1 MNHVASPTMSDP
13 AHLTLLD
20 KLAVWSSWGVA
31 AALFYNLGWMAL
43 APSDP
48 LGAVSLFARGPGAPG
63 WAILLQAAGL
73 AAVTA
78 AIAAVLSGRQLAYAG
93 PFAAA
98 LGLGVVALRGESAEY
113 LLLAATGSS
122 ESPGKAIAAKLALES
137 VGWLFV
143 ILVALAVSGIVTR
156 WCFGRPH
163 DTQHERTPAPRTID
177 GPYFTLIATAAS
189 LFAFNI
195 LTTGL
200 DRRAI
205 QHGQVCFVVA
215 ASVWLGCFLAHRM
228 VAVRSVLWS
237 IFSVAL
243 LAVVGYLW
251 AGARSPD
258 PNLPPSVPTSHF
270 LRVLPIQFIA
280 VGAAAAI
287 AAYWS
292 MLRHRALS
300 AADDET
306 TEATRASEGRR

>member
-1 MNHVASPTMSDP
+1 MTHAATPTMP
-13 AHLTLLD
+13 HHAHLTLLD
-20 KLAVWSSWGVA
+20 KFAVWAGWGVA
-31 AALFYNLGWMAL
+31 GTMFHTIGWMAL

-48 LGAVSLFARGPGAPG
+48 LGAVSLLARGGM
-63 WAILLQAAGL
+63 WAMLLQAAGL

-98 LGLGVVALRGESAEY
+98 LGLGVVALRGETAEY

-122 ESPGKAIAAKLALES
+122 ESPAKAIAAKLALES

-163 DTQHERTPAPRTID
+163 DTQHELTPAPRAID
-177 GPYFTLIATAAS
+177 GLYFTLIATAAS

-228 VAVRSVLWS
+228 VAVRSILWS
-237 IFSVAL
+237 IFSVTL

-258 PNLPPSVPTSHF
+258 PSLPPSVPTSHF

-292 MLRHRALS
+292 MLRHRG
-300 AADDET
+300 AD
-306 TEATRASEGRR
+306 EA

>member
-1 MNHVASPTMSDP
+1 MSHIASSTLSDP

-20 KLAVWSSWGVA
+20 KLGVWAGWGVA
-31 AALFYNLGWMAL
+31 GAMFHTLGWMAL

-48 LGAVSLFARGPGAPG
+48 LGAVSLLARGGMGAM
-63 WAILLQAAGL
+63 LLQAAGL

-98 LGLGVVALRGESAEY
+98 LGLAVVALRGETAEY
-113 LLLAATGSS
+113 LLLSAAGSG
-122 ESPGKAIAAKLALES
+122 ESPAKAIAAKLALES

-143 ILVALAVSGIVTR
+143 VLVALAVSGIVTR

-163 DTQHERTPAPRTID
+163 DTQHEGTPAPRAID
-177 GPYFTLIATAAS
+177 GLHFTLIATAAS

-228 VAVRSVLWS
+228 VAVWSVLWS
-237 IFSVAL
+237 ILSVAL
-243 LAVVGYLW
+243 LAIVGYLW
-251 AGARSPD
+251 AGARSPN

-292 MLRHRALS
+292 MLRHRVIHS
-300 AADDET
+300 VDDET
-306 TEATRASEGRR
+306 IEAAGRNG

>member
-1 MNHVASPTMSDP
+1 MTHAASPALSDP

-20 KLAVWSSWGVA
+20 KLAVWAGWAIAGA
-31 AALFYNLGWMAL
+31 MFHTLGWMAL

-48 LGAVSLFARGPGAPG
+48 LGAVSLLARGGMGAM
-63 WAILLQAAGL
+63 LLQAAGL

-98 LGLGVVALRGESAEY
+98 LGLAVVALRGETAEY
-113 LLLAATGSS
+113 LLLSTVGSG
-122 ESPGKAIAAKLALES
+122 ESPAKAIAAKLAPKLALES

-143 ILVALAVSGIVTR
+143 ILIALAVSGIVTR

-163 DTQHERTPAPRTID
+163 DTQHERTPKPRAID
-177 GPYFTLIATAAS
+177 GLYFTLIATAAS

-237 IFSVAL
+237 ILSVTL

-251 AGARSPD
+251 AGVRSPNPD
-258 PNLPPSVPTSHF
+258 LPPSVPTSHF

-292 MLRHRALS
+292 MLRHRAIYS
-300 AADDET
+300 KDDEAI
-306 TEATRASEGRR
+306 EAVRRNG

>member
-1 MNHVASPTMSDP
+1 
-13 AHLTLLD
+13 
-20 KLAVWSSWGVA
+20 
-31 AALFYNLGWMAL
+31 
-43 APSDP
+43 
-48 LGAVSLFARGPGAPG
+48 
-63 WAILLQAAGL
+63 
-73 AAVTA
+73 
-78 AIAAVLSGRQLAYAG
+78 
-93 PFAAA
+93 
-98 LGLGVVALRGESAEY
+98 
-113 LLLAATGSS
+113 
-122 ESPGKAIAAKLALES
+122 
-137 VGWLFV
+137 
-143 ILVALAVSGIVTR
+143 
-156 WCFGRPH
+156 
-163 DTQHERTPAPRTID
+163 
-177 GPYFTLIATAAS
+177 LIATAAS

-237 IFSVAL
+237 ILSVSL

-292 MLRHRALS
+292 MLRHRAIHS
-300 AADDET
+300 VDDET
-306 TEATRASEGRR
+306 IEAARPSGVRR